1 MQSKLKRSLGSKRAL
16 LLLFQEY
23 LILFSLEFFPI
34 YACCVK
40 RGRVKLLCPDPEPHR
55 VT

>member
-23 LILFSLEFFPI
+23 LILFSLEFFPFMS
-34 YACCVK
+34 V
-40 RGRVKLLCPDPEPHR
+40 V
-55 VT
+55 